1 MAQEWLKILKN
12 FGFEIYFLKLKLITM
27 KKYVFIIVF
36 LKVFTFSCLYA
47 GENPNRSELDKLY
60 KQGLISKDEYINILK
75 PEKKLK
81 ILNKN
86 KKSFNINKKN
96 KNKLTELLKKDN
108 KPDYIFTNK
117 ELKELGKPKKLEYN
131 SYPPG
136 MQKLFKKVKNSF
148 YNQSKKAG
156 QDLYKTFT
164 RSPTYGQKYPG
175 KLIKAM
181 ALYEVFYLQKLRE
194 TEKAITRYKR
204 NWSKETDIIYKLK
217 DQKDIGSLIG
227 MNKGRKNMRNALGIT
242 MEETPEQAIQKFWIL
257 GEFLDLGKPQQLEK
271 HNNEI
276 KKRKKLIND
285 YKVEIAA
292 LKKTLEEEE
301 KLKSKEITNE

>member
-1 MAQEWLKILKN
+1 MAQEWPKILKN
-12 FGFEIYFLKLKLITM
+12 FGFDIYFLKLELISM
-27 KKYVFIIVF
+27 KKYLFIIVF

-47 GENPNRSELDKLY
+47 GENLNRSELDKAY

-75 PEKKLK
+75 PENKLK

-96 KNKLTELLKKDN
+96 KNKLIKLLKKDN

-117 ELKELGKPKKLEYN
+117 ELKELGKPKILKYN

-136 MQKLFKKVKNSF
+136 LQKLLKKQRNNF
-148 YNQSKKAG
+148 YSQSKKAG
-156 QDLYKTFT
+156 EDLYKTFT
-164 RSPTYGQKYPG
+164 RSPEWGQKYPG
-175 KLIKAM
+175 KLIKGM
-181 ALYEVFYLQKLRE
+181 ALYEIFYLQKLRE
-194 TEKAITRYKR
+194 AEKAITRYQR
-204 NWSKETDIIYKLK
+204 NWSKKGDILHKIK
-217 DQKDIGSLIG
+217 DQKDIQGLIG
-227 MNKGRKNMRNALGIT
+227 MNKGRKNMRNALGIKI
-242 MEETPEQAIQKFWIL
+242 EETPEQAIQKFWTL
-257 GEFLDLGKPQQLEK
+257 GEFLDLGKPKTLEK
-271 HNNEI
+271 HNVEI

-301 KLKSKEITNE
+301 KLKSKEITDE

>member
-1 MAQEWLKILKN
+1 MAQEWPKILKN
-12 FGFEIYFLKLKLITM
+12 FGFDIYFLKLELISM
-27 KKYVFIIVF
+27 KKYLFIIVF

-47 GENPNRSELDKLY
+47 GENLNRSELDKAY

-75 PEKKLK
+75 PENKLK

-96 KNKLTELLKKDN
+96 KNKLIKLKKKDN

-117 ELKELGKPKKLEYN
+117 ELKELGKPKKLKYN

-136 MQKLFKKVKNSF
+136 LQKLLKKQRNNF
-148 YNQSKKAG
+148 YSQSKKAG
-156 QDLYKTFT
+156 EDLYKTFT
-164 RSPTYGQKYPG
+164 RSPQWGQKYPG
-175 KLIKAM
+175 KLIKGM
-181 ALYEVFYLQKLRE
+181 ALYEIFYLQKLRE
-194 TEKAITRYKR
+194 AEKAITRYQR
-204 NWSKETDIIYKLK
+204 NWNKKGDILHKFK
-217 DQKDIGSLIG
+217 DQKDIQSLIG
-227 MNKGRKNMRNALGIT
+227 MNKGRKNMRNALGIKI
-242 MEETPEQAIQKFWIL
+242 EETPEQAIQKFWTL
-257 GEFLDLGKPQQLEK
+257 GEFLDLGKPKTLEK
-271 HNNEI
+271 HNVEI

-301 KLKSKEITNE
+301 KLKSKEKTDE